1 MQPLS
6 SISIFQENCQLERF
20 SNLVIEG
27 QITRAMALM
36 LSKAL
41 FVFSRC
47 LFSHQLRQAR
57 KTVIVAD
64 LTGNIVRLLPM
75 DDHAKL
81 KRSTVVFHVT
91 DLYSFRILGRSA
103 PQLKRT
109 SQCSKFKFF
118 RRHLLVTSININWL
132 ALQKL
137 ILVCKTEMY
146 LNYTL
151 T

>member
-1 MQPLS
+1 MRTGRRVPAK
-6 SISIFQENCQLERF
+6 IKN
-20 SNLVIEG
+20 
-27 QITRAMALM
+27 MATAG
-36 LSKAL
+36 AL
-41 FVFSRC
+41 F
-47 LFSHQLRQAR
+47 R
-57 KTVIVAD
+57 KTLSQTNV
-64 LTGNIVRLLPM
+64 
-75 DDHAKL
+75 DHAKL